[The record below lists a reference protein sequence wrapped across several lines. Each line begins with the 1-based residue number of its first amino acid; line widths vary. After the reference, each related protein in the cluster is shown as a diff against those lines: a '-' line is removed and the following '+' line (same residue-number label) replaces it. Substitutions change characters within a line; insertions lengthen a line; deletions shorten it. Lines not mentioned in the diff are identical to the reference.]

1 VIEIMNAKGHPIQ
14 FEDSR
19 PGDIKKFDVD
29 NSKLK
34 NLGISW
40 ETDFYAG
47 LKKTVEFFQNKSNA

>member
-1 VIEIMNAKGHPIQ
+1 L

-29 NSKLK
+29 NSKLRR
-34 NLGISW
+34 LGISW

-47 LKKTVEFFQNKSNA
+47 LKQTVDYFQNMTNA